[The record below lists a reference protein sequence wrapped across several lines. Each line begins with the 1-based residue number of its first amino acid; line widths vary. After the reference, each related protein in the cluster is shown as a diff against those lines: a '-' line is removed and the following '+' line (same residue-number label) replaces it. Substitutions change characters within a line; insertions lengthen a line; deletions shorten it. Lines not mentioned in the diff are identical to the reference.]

1 MERNTSGELQAA
13 EGLVNFGEAGD
24 VKQPRRRVLSRK
36 AEKFESL
43 HKRLLSCM
51 HAVEGQ
57 GVDSSSGQVFMND
70 LKSISQQFSQALD
83 ELIDLY
89 SQDKHGELGDSLNTD
104 HYINDIKDAYVIMD
118 RINIR
123 TNKSLGTR
131 SLVSSRHSSN
141 RCLRSPQETHTLCV
155 FDRLP
160 VVSWRRAKYKQM
172 YGLKSTLTVSR

>member
-36 AEKFESL
+36 ALLKVVQEKRPKCESL

-70 LKSISQQFSQALD
+70 LKSISQ
-83 ELIDLY
+83 
-89 SQDKHGELGDSLNTD
+89 
-104 HYINDIKDAYVIMD
+104 
-118 RINIR
+118 
-123 TNKSLGTR
+123 
-131 SLVSSRHSSN
+131 
-141 RCLRSPQETHTLCV
+141 
-155 FDRLP
+155 
-160 VVSWRRAKYKQM
+160 
-172 YGLKSTLTVSR
+172 